1 MHAPRK
7 DSFER
12 VSTLIVDAPQTMTL
26 LGCQL
31 LNIDHGLRKKYPI
44 TLDTDGQAVQVTGET
59 GDRSMSK
66 NNRLDSA
73 STVAVSF
80 RSRDCSVTET
90 KLYRAAGVALTAIV
104 L

>member
-31 LNIDHGLRKKYPI
+31 LNIVHGLRKKYPI

-66 NNRLDSA
+66 NNRSDPA
-73 STVAVSF
+73 STVAVSS
-80 RSRDCSVTET
+80 RSRDCCVTGT